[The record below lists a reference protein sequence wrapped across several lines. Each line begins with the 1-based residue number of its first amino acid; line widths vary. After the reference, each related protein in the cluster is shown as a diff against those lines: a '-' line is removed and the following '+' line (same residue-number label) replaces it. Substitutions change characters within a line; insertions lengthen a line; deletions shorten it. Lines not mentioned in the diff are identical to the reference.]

1 MHNFR
6 DLEVWT
12 KAMKLCKIFYTV
24 SADFPRDELFG
35 LTSQA
40 RRSLYSIPSNIAEGA
55 GRDTNNQFSHFLN
68 IALGSSFEFE
78 TQLLI
83 AQDLGFLKDNDF
95 NFIYSEIKYIQNMLA
110 KLKHKINTQTF

>member
-12 KAMKLCKIFYTV
+12 KSMKLCKLFYTI
-24 SADFPRDELFG
+24 SSFFPKDELFG

-55 GRDTNNQFSHFLN
+55 GRDSDAQFSHFLN
-68 IALGSSFEFE
+68 IALGSSFEFK

-83 AQDLGFLKDNDF
+83 ANDLGFFGGDDF
-95 NFIYSEIKYIQNMLA
+95 STLYSEIRHIQNMLA
-110 KLKHKINTQTF
+110 KLKQKIST

>member
-12 KAMKLCKIFYTV
+12 KSMKLCKMFYTI
-24 SADFPRDELFG
+24 SKEFPKDEMFG

-40 RRSLYSIPSNIAEGA
+40 RRSLYSIPANIAEGA
-55 GRDTNNQFSHFLN
+55 GRDTDAQFSHFLN

-78 TQLLI
+78 TQILI
-83 AQDLGFLKDNDF
+83 ANDIGFFKNVDF
-95 NFIYSEIKYIQNMLA
+95 NIIHSEIKHIQNMLA
-110 KLKHKINTQTF
+110 KLKQKIKNQ

>member
-12 KAMKLCKIFYTV
+12 KSMKLCKTFYL
-24 SADFPRDELFG
+24 SSNNFPQEELFG

-40 RRSLYSIPSNIAEGA
+40 RRSVISIPSNFAEGA
-55 GRDTNNQFSHFLN
+55 GRDTNAQFSHFLN

-78 TQLLI
+78 TQILI
-83 AQDLGFLKDNDF
+83 AKDLQFFKNDDF
-95 NFIYSEIKYIQNMLA
+95 NIIYSEIKHIQNMLA
-110 KLKHKINTQTF
+110 KLKQNFNTQTF